1 MKESKVHLVSS
12 ALASN
17 NNQSHFATDRY
28 LEFVEEQKLV
38 NEALMNSVSQILQDI
53 RKQAASF
60 TIEKRAHRN
69 NYLYLKNTLL
79 QTAKTSKS
87 VEAHLNR
94 QVSFYKQVLG
104 RSKDQ
109 DEVLVRLQRSVN
121 RQKMF
126 LNNLVIKQD
135 SYYNSILEKFEEN
148 NTINENSLE
157 KQDLHEVFDEQK
169 KLSIKLDNYYENV
182 SNYLK
187 EHNASF
193 EKSLEKQEVLTKQ
206 NEIILEN
213 LKRQEVHQEKAIYEV
228 KKLLEKFLLIKSGII
243 KLLSSLPPNYP
254 IKQIVAGGVSIPVE
268 SLLLVNK
275 KTGKAFFSN
284 GIKTISIDVEKIEA
298 IHWE

>member
-60 TIEKRAHRN
+60 SIEKRAHRN

-109 DEVLVRLQRSVN
+109 DEALVRLQRSVN

-135 SYYNSILEKFEEN
+135 NYYNSILEKFEEN

-268 SLLLVNK
+268 SLLLVNN